1 MFFVILQVKL
11 LYMRYSFSG
20 HESFYCKSL
29 WLKKGYDFLAEG
41 HSFLDSDA
49 VVRLGVG
56 KNMVSSIRYWMK
68 AFGLTVN
75 DQPTRLTQ
83 FIFDDRGFDCFTE
96 DVNTLWLLHYNLVHT
111 QVASLYNLLFTDY
124 QREKKEFDKVSLDTY
139 IQRKC
144 NVPEQKN
151 VYNSNTVNKDI
162 GVLLKNYFAPDNFSA
177 MEDFSA
183 LLIGLNLLRRVD
195 KETYT
200 FNETSVSDVDSNI
213 ILYAILDSKGGN
225 DATMSFDT
233 IQELALTFCMS
244 VSAFTSI
251 VRDLE
256 KKHADLFHYTENSGI
271 RNIQFLREDFDK
283 YQVLTN
289 YYAQR

>member
-1 MFFVILQVKL
+1 
-11 LYMRYSFSG
+11 MRYSFSG

-29 WLKKGYDFLAEG
+29 WLKKGYDFLTEG
-41 HSFLDSDA
+41 RSFLNDDA

-56 KNMVSSIRYWMK
+56 KNMVTSIRYWLK

-75 DQPTRLTQ
+75 DQPTELAQ
-83 FIFDDRGFDCFTE
+83 IIFSNEGGDCFTE
-96 DVNTLWLLHYNLVHT
+96 DVNTLWLLHYSLVHT

-124 QREKKEFDKVSLDTY
+124 QREKKEFEKSTLDAY

-151 VYNSNTVNKDI
+151 VYNSNTINKDM
-162 GVLLKNYFAPDNFSA
+162 GVLLKNYFAPENFTA

-195 KETYT
+195 KDTYA
-200 FNETSVSDVDSNI
+200 FNETSTSSIAPEI
-213 ILYAILDSKGGN
+213 ILYAILDSKNEN
-225 DATMSFDT
+225 DATMSFDA

-244 VSAFTSI
+244 VPAFTSI

-256 KKHADLFHYTENSGI
+256 KTHADLFHYTENSGI
-271 RNIQFLREDFDK
+271 RNIQFLRDDFDK

>member
-1 MFFVILQVKL
+1 MKK
-11 LYMRYSFSG
+11 YSFSG

-29 WLKKGYDFLAEG
+29 WLKKGYDFLTEG
-41 HSFLDSDA
+41 RSFLDDDA

-56 KNMVSSIRYWMK
+56 KNMVTSIRYWLK

-75 DQPTRLTQ
+75 DQPTELAQ
-83 FIFDDRGFDCFTE
+83 IIFSNEGGDCFTE
-96 DVNTLWLLHYNLVHT
+96 DVNTLWLLHYCLVHT
-111 QVASLYNLLFTDY
+111 QVASLYNLLFSDY
-124 QREKKEFDKVSLDTY
+124 QREKKEFEKNTLDAY

-151 VYNSNTVNKDI
+151 VYNSNTVNKDM
-162 GVLLKNYFAPDNFSA
+162 GVLLKNYFAPENFTA

-195 KETYT
+195 KDTYA
-200 FNETSVSDVDSNI
+200 FNETSTSAIAPEI
-213 ILYAILDSKGGN
+213 ILYAILDSKNEN
-225 DATMSFDT
+225 DATMSFDA

-244 VSAFTSI
+244 VPAFTSI

-256 KKHADLFHYTENSGI
+256 KTHADLFHYTENSGI
-271 RNIQFLREDFDK
+271 RNIQFLRDDFDK
-283 YQVLTN
+283 YQILTN

>member
-1 MFFVILQVKL
+1 MT
-11 LYMRYSFSG
+11 RYSFSG
-20 HESFYCKSL
+20 HDSFYCKSL
-29 WLKKGYDFLAEG
+29 WLKKGYDFLTEG
-41 HSFLDSDA
+41 RSFLDEDA

-56 KNMVSSIRYWMK
+56 KNMVTSIRYWLK

-75 DQPTRLTQ
+75 DQPTRLAQ
-83 FIFDDRGFDCFTE
+83 IIFSNEGGDCFTE
-96 DVNTLWLLHYNLVHT
+96 DVNTLWLLHYSLVHT

-124 QREKKEFDKVSLDTY
+124 QREKKEFAKNALDAY

-144 NVPEQKN
+144 NIPEQKN
-151 VYNSNTVNKDI
+151 VYNSNTVNKDM
-162 GVLLKNYFAPDNFSA
+162 GVLLKNYFAPENFTA

-195 KETYT
+195 KDTYA
-200 FNETSVSDVDSNI
+200 FNETTTSDIAPEI
-213 ILYAILDSKGGN
+213 ILYAILDSKNEN
-225 DATMSFDT
+225 DATMSFDA

-244 VSAFTSI
+244 VPAFTSI

-256 KKHADLFHYTENSGI
+256 KTHADLFHYTENSGI
-271 RNIQFLREDFDK
+271 RNIQFLRDDFDK

>member
-1 MFFVILQVKL
+1 MT
-11 LYMRYSFSG
+11 RYSFSG

-29 WLKKGYDFLAEG
+29 WLKKGYDFLTEG
-41 HSFLDSDA
+41 RSFLDEDA

-56 KNMVSSIRYWMK
+56 KNMVTSIRYWLK
-68 AFGLTVN
+68 AFGLTIN
-75 DQPTRLTQ
+75 DQPTRLAQ
-83 FIFDDRGFDCFTE
+83 IIFSNESGDCFTE
-96 DVNTLWLLHYNLVHT
+96 DVNTLWLLHYSLVHT
-111 QVASLYNLLFTDY
+111 QVASLYYLLFTDY
-124 QREKKEFDKVSLDTY
+124 QREKKEFDKNALDAY

-151 VYNSNTVNKDI
+151 VYNSNTVNKDM
-162 GVLLKNYFAPDNFSA
+162 GVLLKNYFTPENFTA

-195 KETYT
+195 KDTYA
-200 FNETSVSDVDSNI
+200 FNETSTSAI
-213 ILYAILDSKGGN
+213 APEILLYAILDSKNAN

-244 VSAFTSI
+244 VPAFTSI

-256 KKHADLFHYTENSGI
+256 KTH
-271 RNIQFLREDFDK
+271 IQFLRDDFDK
-283 YQVLTN
+283 YQVLNN